1 MYALVIEGGKSVDE
15 TLESQIQFLIEI
27 DKLKTIER
35 RTRIIHGERLEND
48 AEHSWHLAMMALI
61 LHGHSNKEID
71 MLKVIK
77 MLLVHDLVEIDAG
90 DTFAYD
96 TQGNT
101 DKHERE
107 LKAAHRLFGMLPEDQ
122 AEELLSLWME
132 FETKETPEARFASSM
147 DRLQPIIHNH
157 QNEGDTWQK
166 YNITSDQVLNRN
178 AEIANGSATLWKY
191 AQQIVQDSVDQG
203 ILKQSGS

>member
-1 MYALVIEGGKSVDE
+1 MDE
-15 TLESQIQFLIEI
+15 TLESQVQFLIEI

-48 AEHSWHLAMMALI
+48 AEHSWHLAMMAFI
-61 LHGHSNKEID
+61 LHGHANKEID

-107 LKAAHRLFGMLPEDQ
+107 LKAANRLFGMLPEDQ

-191 AQQIVQDSVDQG
+191 TQQIVQDSVDQG

>member
-1 MYALVIEGGKSVDE
+1 MSVDE
-15 TLESQIQFLIEI
+15 TLESQVQFLIEI

-48 AEHSWHLAMMALI
+48 AEHSWHLAMMAFI
-61 LHGHSNKEID
+61 LHGHANKEID

-107 LKAAHRLFGMLPEDQ
+107 LKAANRLFGMLPEDQ

>member
-1 MYALVIEGGKSVDE
+1 MDE
-15 TLESQIQFLIEI
+15 TLQSQMQFLIEI

-61 LHGHSNKEID
+61 LQGHSNKDID
-71 MLKVIK
+71 IFKVVK

-96 TQGNT
+96 TQGNI
-101 DKHERE
+101 DKYERE
-107 LKAAHRLFGMLPEDQ
+107 LKAAHRLFGMLPEQQ
-122 AEELLSLWME
+122 AKELLSLWTE
-132 FETKETPEARFASSM
+132 FEMKETQEAQFASSL

-166 YNITSDQVLNRN
+166 YNITSEQVLIRN
-178 AEIANGSATLWKY
+178 AEMANGSETLWTY
-191 AQQIVQDSVDQG
+191 AQQLVQHSIDQG
-203 ILKQSGS
+203 ILKQS

>member
-1 MYALVIEGGKSVDE
+1 MDE
-15 TLESQIQFLIEI
+15 TLQSQMQFLIEI

-61 LHGHSNKEID
+61 LQGHSNKDVDI
-71 MLKVIK
+71 LKVVK

-101 DKHERE
+101 DKYERE
-107 LKAAHRLFGMLPEDQ
+107 LKAAHRLFGMLPEQQ
-122 AEELLSLWME
+122 AEELLNLWIE
-132 FETKETPEARFASSM
+132 FERKETQEARFASSL

-166 YNITSDQVLNRN
+166 YNITSEQVLNRN
-178 AEIANGSATLWKY
+178 AEIANGSETLWTY
-191 AQQIVQDSVDQG
+191 AQQLVQHSIDQG
-203 ILKQSGS
+203 ILKQS

>member
-1 MYALVIEGGKSVDE
+1 MDE
-15 TLESQIQFLIEI
+15 TLQSQMQFLIEI

-61 LHGHSNKEID
+61 LQGHSNKDID
-71 MLKVIK
+71 IFKVVK

-96 TQGNT
+96 TQGNIG
-101 DKHERE
+101 KYERE
-107 LKAAHRLFGMLPEDQ
+107 LKAAHRLFGMLPEQQ
-122 AEELLSLWME
+122 AKELLSLWIE
-132 FETKETPEARFASSM
+132 FEMKETQEAQFASSL

-166 YNITSDQVLNRN
+166 YNITSEQVLIRN
-178 AEIANGSATLWKY
+178 AEMANGSETLWTY
-191 AQQIVQDSVDQG
+191 AQQLVQHSIDQG
-203 ILKQSGS
+203 ILKQS

>member
-1 MYALVIEGGKSVDE
+1 MDE
-15 TLESQIQFLIEI
+15 TLESQVQFLIEI

-48 AEHSWHLAMMALI
+48 AEHSWHLAMMAFI
-61 LHGHSNKEID
+61 LHGHANKEID

-107 LKAAHRLFGMLPEDQ
+107 LKAANRLFGMLPEDQ